1 LSPSHTPTPEGPR
14 SSGGSICGFS
24 GVRGSRTVS
33 GMERTD
39 TVSRRRAFLDL
50 VMAILAV
57 LSMGPILWVEL
68 EGVSWPDPK
77 FKLLAAIDLGF
88 VLIFLGDFLFGLV
101 RAQDRKAYWRSR
113 WYELPALVPLY
124 AEAFSWLRLAQ
135 LLRLTRVL
143 RLLRAVAAWRRMKSL
158 TFLDVLLN
166 RGKLG
171 YVLLSSAGVV
181 VAMAT
186 VVWMLERSTNP
197 NLATFS
203 DALWWAI
210 VTATTVGYGDI
221 TPQTGLARLFA
232 TVLMVMGI
240 GLIGVVASTLSAA
253 IIATGGAEQEGA
265 GGATPSASG
274 PSLVESLERLAQL
287 KERGHLSEEEFQA
300 AKRKLLG

>member
-1 LSPSHTPTPEGPR
+1 
-14 SSGGSICGFS
+14 
-24 GVRGSRTVS
+24 
-33 GMERTD
+33 MERTD

-68 EGVSWPDPK
+68 EGVSWPEPQ
-77 FKLLAAIDLGF
+77 FKLLATIDLVF
-88 VLIFLGDFLFGLV
+88 VLIFLGDFLFGFA
-101 RAQDRKAYWRSR
+101 RAADRKAFWRSR
-113 WYELPALVPLY
+113 WYELPALVPLF

-143 RLLRAVAAWRRMKSL
+143 RLLRTVGAFRRMRSL

-166 RGKLG
+166 RSKLG
-171 YVLLSSAGVV
+171 YVLLLAAGVV
-181 VAMAT
+181 LAMAT
-186 VVWMLERSTNP
+186 VVWMLERHTNP

-221 TPQTGLARLFA
+221 TPQTGLARMFA
-232 TVLMVMGI
+232 TLLMLMGI
-240 GLIGVVASTLSAA
+240 GLIGAVASTLSAA
-253 IIATGGAEQEGA
+253 IIATGGAAEEGE
-265 GGATPSASG
+265 GGSAPSAPG
-274 PSLVESLERLAQL
+274 PSLVEALERLAAL

-300 AKRKLLG
+300 AKRKLLE